1 MKGIDPDHKPQ
12 RNWRGEA
19 GLRVPFYKRSWF
31 SALIALF
38 LLALVAAFGAYSI
51 VVAPL
56 RQEAEKFDL
65 AELRKLESAS
75 IIFDRNGD
83 EMARLYVLNR
93 TPIGIKEV
101 PQHFIDALVAQE
113 DSRFFQHN
121 GV

>member
-1 MKGIDPDHKPQ
+1 MKGIDPDLKPQ

-31 SALIALF
+31 SALVALF
-38 LLALVAAFGAYSI
+38 LLAIVAAFGAYSI

-75 IIFDRNGD
+75 IIFDRNGE
-83 EMARLYVLNR
+83 EMVRPPLCAEPHAHRHQR
-93 TPIGIKEV
+93 SAA
-101 PQHFIDALVAQE
+101 ALHRCACL
-113 DSRFFQHN
+113 SGR
-121 GV
+121 